1 MKPTVTA
8 KPAKRIGRVT
18 GTATLP
24 VAPGTSIATSETV
37 LEYYNNYA
45 EYSKTLRAWLVAYGV
60 GGPILF
66 LTNTTISEKLAASP
80 EKAKIVCLFLLG
92 VSLQVALAFVN
103 KWCAWHLYAGEYDQ
117 SYRRLLRYRFWAAIN
132 KLSILDLA
140 LDAASIGAFVWA
152 TWLVLMV
159 FI

>member
-1 MKPTVTA
+1 MKPTDRS

-18 GTATLP
+18 GTARLP
-24 VAPGTSIATSETV
+24 VAPDASAPTGDTV

-45 EYSKTLRAWLVAYGV
+45 EYSKTLRAWLVAYGI

-66 LTNTTISEKLAASP
+66 LTNTSISEKLSTSP
-80 EKAKIVCLFLLG
+80 DRAKIVCLFLLG
-92 VSLQVALAFVN
+92 VSLQVTLAFIN
-103 KWCAWHLYAGEYDQ
+103 KWCAWHLYAGENELR
-117 SYRRLLRYRFWAAIN
+117 YRSTLRYRFWASIN
-132 KLSILDLA
+132 ELSILDLA
-140 LDAASIGAFVWA
+140 LDAVSIGAFVWS